1 MEDEELVLQ
10 GQLLVII
17 ALLQKKRSLLE
28 RKPYKKK
35 EILGQEDFT
44 GTKKI
49 GAVSYFGAGA
59 QNS

>member
-1 MEDEELVLQ
+1 MQDEELVLQ
-10 GQLLVII
+10 GHLPVII

-35 EILGQEDFT
+35 ILGQEDFT

-49 GAVSYFGAGA
+49 GAVSYFSTGA
-59 QNS
+59 